1 MKRTWYKMFALIK
14 KIFVALLTGLVNG
27 SNQTKWVTLI
37 NKKCMIQPTVF
48 NLRPNEYS
56 QEFHCYP
63 SAVKLDR
70 CAGSSNVL
78 NDLSNKEC
86 VPNKTEDSNL
96 RVFNITTGINES
108 KILTKHI

>member
-1 MKRTWYKMFALIK
+1 
-14 KIFVALLTGLVNG
+14 
-27 SNQTKWVTLI
+27 
-37 NKKCMIQPTVF
+37 MIQPTVF
-48 NLRPNEYS
+48 NLRPNEQS

-78 NDLSNKEC
+78 NDLYNKEC

-108 KILTKHI
+108 KILTKHIQRKCKCRFDARNCKSDQSWNNDKL